1 MSIMANKLKDNL
13 LQSLLFGS
21 TVKDPVVGHGHK
33 KLRIFC
39 QYSGENKSERDL
51 EKKRLEYEFNEQDQ
65 ILNKLVE
72 GKCL

>member
-1 MSIMANKLKDNL
+1 MVIQNDTFFA
-13 LQSLLFGS
+13 
-21 TVKDPVVGHGHK
+21 
-33 KLRIFC
+33 

-65 ILNKLVE
+65 TLNKLVE